1 MMDPPDDSARRRGL
15 EYDRR
20 TPLSRLRY
28 GDVQIRTWQVVLA
41 VGAMVAL
48 LAVIGIMLMHLDHQH
63 SGTMTTPDGV
73 THHCDLI
80 ERNDDGTIACTQG
93 GTTIVG
99 SPGVKYSIHGS

>member
-1 MMDPPDDSARRRGL
+1 MMDAPDDPARRPGL

-28 GDVQIRTWQVVLA
+28 GDVQVRAWQVIVAVVVVLT
-41 VGAMVAL
+41 L
-48 LAVIGIMLMHLDHQH
+48 LVVIGLMLMHLDRQH

-73 THHCDLI
+73 THHCDVI
-80 ERNDDGTIACTQG
+80 EKNEDGTIACTQG
-93 GTTIVG
+93 DTTIVG